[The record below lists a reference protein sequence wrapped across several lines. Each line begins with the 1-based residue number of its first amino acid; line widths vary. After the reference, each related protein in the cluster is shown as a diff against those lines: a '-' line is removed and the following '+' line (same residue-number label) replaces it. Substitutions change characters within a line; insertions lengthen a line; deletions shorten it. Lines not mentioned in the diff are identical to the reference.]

1 MEDVEKGMPA
11 PEKAKDE
18 APAKELDLLGVLGSE
33 APEAVSPPVEAQP
46 VAPGKGKEKAAMVAE
61 EEEEEKAPA
70 TESSGGDEKKRS
82 FKCNYCQRKF
92 YTSQALGGH
101 QNAHKRER
109 SLAKRGAAAAA
120 AAGRGLYGAADPFLP
135 PHHLRFLHAW
145 PYSVAGGRPPSS
157 FLGLGRAASVAAAL
171 PFYHGW
177 AAHAHGHA
185 QLPSM
190 AGGLAR
196 HGYAPQGYGGSH
208 GASAR
213 GPSSS
218 PAVLDSSGMAGF
230 RWAGVATGAS
240 ASGDNNNGVAHEVTQ
255 QEEEEEAQ
263 SCKLDLNLRL

>member
-1 MEDVEKGMPA
+1 METEEARLHMEDGEKGMPA

-33 APEAVSPPVEAQP
+33 APESVSPPVEAQDM
-46 VAPGKGKEKAAMVAE
+46 APGKGKEKAAMVAE
-61 EEEEEKAPA
+61 EEEEKAPTTA
-70 TESSGGDEKKRS
+70 STGGDEKKRS

-109 SLAKRGAAAAA
+109 SLAKRSAAAAAAAA

-135 PHHLRFLHAW
+135 PHHLRFPHAW

-157 FLGLGRAASVAAAL
+157 FLGLGRAASVAAAP

-185 QLPSM
+185 QPSM
-190 AGGLAR
+190 ARRQDSRATSTLLRATAAAMGPRQGPLLLQPSLTPREWPDSGGLAASQP
-196 HGYAPQGYGGSH
+196 APL
-208 GASAR
+208 
-213 GPSSS
+213 PE
-218 PAVLDSSGMAGF
+218 
-230 RWAGVATGAS
+230 ATTTMVS
-240 ASGDNNNGVAHEVTQ
+240 L
-255 QEEEEEAQ
+255 
-263 SCKLDLNLRL
+263 KK